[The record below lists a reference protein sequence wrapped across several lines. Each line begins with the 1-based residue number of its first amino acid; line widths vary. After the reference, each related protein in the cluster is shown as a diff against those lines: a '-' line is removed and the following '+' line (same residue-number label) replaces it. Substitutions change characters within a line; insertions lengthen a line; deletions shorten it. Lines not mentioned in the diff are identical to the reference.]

1 MNQRPL
7 FERIAAIALLLCIGY
22 ATADLLMLSQ
32 VRPMLLPS
40 EDPPP
45 LPAPRSAQTKLT
57 DLRRYNVITEQNIF
71 SPDQVIPDP
80 LGGALNP
87 MRMGEPVLTTRPITL
102 LGTLVHNN
110 ESRSVALVKAGSDT
124 VAVRIDGKFDG
135 NGATMKKIERSR
147 IIFINES
154 NQQLEY
160 AAISEKSNLK
170 IQTVGAP
177 TAPAGGITVKSDL
190 DREVSKSMVES
201 ALKNLP
207 NLLQEARAVPRIGA
221 NGQVECWQIAEMRQG
236 SLFETLGVRRGD
248 CIETVNGDRIDS
260 AAKAMEIFN
269 ALRNSATAIN
279 LGIERGGRK
288 ESMNFTITQ

>member
-1 MNQRPL
+1 
-7 FERIAAIALLLCIGY
+7 
-22 ATADLLMLSQ
+22 
-32 VRPMLLPS
+32 
-40 EDPPP
+40 
-45 LPAPRSAQTKLT
+45 
-57 DLRRYNVITEQNIF
+57 
-71 SPDQVIPDP
+71 
-80 LGGALNP
+80 
-87 MRMGEPVLTTRPITL
+87 
-102 LGTLVHNN
+102 
-110 ESRSVALVKAGSDT
+110 
-124 VAVRIDGKFDG
+124 
-135 NGATMKKIERSR
+135 MKKIERSR
-147 IIFINES
+147 IVFINES

-160 AAISEKSNLK
+160 AEISEKSSLK

-177 TAPAGGITVKSDL
+177 TPPASGGITVKSDL
-190 DREVSKSMVES
+190 DREVSKSMVDN